1 MEDSKIIALYNQ
13 RDESAIVETD
23 VKFGAYCFIIA
34 DNILHSRPDSEEC
47 VNDTWLRAWNA
58 IPPEKP
64 NSLRAF
70 LGRITRNL
78 AFDRFRARKS
88 EQRGKDEVV
97 LALEELSDCIADRS
111 SNVEEQ
117 AELRALGQSIDQFLS
132 KLSSRDRNVFLC
144 RYYYSYS
151 TEEIAARF
159 GMRENYL
166 RNLLSRLRKRLK
178 KHLEKEDFVL

>member
-1 MEDSKIIALYNQ
+1 MEDSKIIALYNE
-13 RDESAIVETD
+13 RDESAIAETEA
-23 VKFGAYCFIIA
+23 KYGAYCFSIA
-34 DNILHSRPDSEEC
+34 ANILHSLPDSEEC

-78 AFDRFRARKS
+78 AYDRYRYQTS
-88 EQRGKDEVV
+88 EQRGGSSTT
-97 LALEELSDCIADRS
+97 LALEELSECIPARTS
-111 SNVEEQ
+111 VEEQ
-117 AELRALGQSIDQFLS
+117 VELRALGESIDRFLS
-132 KLSSRDRNVFLC
+132 ALSKRDRNVFLC

-151 TEEIAARF
+151 TADIAKQF

-166 RNLLSRLRKRLK
+166 RNLLSRLRGRLK
-178 KHLEKEDFVL
+178 KYLEKEDFVL